1 MKSTFSCKLTSN
13 FNQEANKNLRKKI
26 VNDFFSVPLIGIL
39 NIFCLKG
46 NNFNKMCCVVCV
58 LKLIFRQK
66 GY

>member
-39 NIFCLKG
+39 NIF
-46 NNFNKMCCVVCV
+46 V
-58 LKLIFRQK
+58 
-66 GY
+66 